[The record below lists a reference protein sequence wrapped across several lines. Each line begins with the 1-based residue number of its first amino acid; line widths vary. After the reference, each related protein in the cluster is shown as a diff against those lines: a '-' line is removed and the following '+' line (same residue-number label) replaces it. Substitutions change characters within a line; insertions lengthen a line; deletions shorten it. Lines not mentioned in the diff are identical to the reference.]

1 MAGQK
6 ICVVGAGRVGA
17 TLIQNLANRNMCS
30 EILVCDNNEGVAQG
44 MCLDIMQSAYI
55 AGSTT
60 TVRVLKDN
68 TELQGCTALFF
79 CAGSPRL
86 PGMTRSDLLL
96 ANARV
101 VSEVFGA
108 FKPYLKNTIVVMVT
122 NPLDAMLYLTRKILD
137 VPREQVLGMAGVLD
151 SARMAH
157 YIREKLQ
164 LTTSEIIAPV
174 IGSHG
179 DLMVPLGRFA
189 TVGGIPLPDLVASD
203 VIADI
208 ENRTRNGGAEIV
220 GYLKNG
226 SAFYAPARAAAV
238 MAEAILKDRGDV
250 LCASVLLE
258 GEYGFD
264 DVCIGVPI
272 VLGASGCRKILKYKL
287 NDTEKA
293 AFEQSVASVAEL
305 ITILKNEQMV

>member
-1 MAGQK
+1 MAEQK
-6 ICVVGAGRVGA
+6 ICVVGAGRVGS
-17 TLIQNLANRNMCS
+17 TLIQNLANRNICS
-30 EILVCDNNEGVAQG
+30 EIVVYDNNQGLVQG

-60 TVRVLKDN
+60 KISALKDHS
-68 TELQGCTALFF
+68 ELQDCAALFF

-101 VSEVFGA
+101 VSEVFGT
-108 FKPYLKNTIVVMVT
+108 FKAYLQNTIVVMVT
-122 NPLDAMLYLTRKILD
+122 NPLDAMLYLTRAILD

-164 LTTSEIIAPV
+164 ITTTNIVAPV

-179 DLMVPLGRFA
+179 DLMLPLGRFCS
-189 TVGGIPLPDLVASD
+189 VGGVPLTELVSTD
-203 VIADI
+203 TIVDI

-226 SAFYAPARAAAV
+226 SAFFAPARAAAV
-238 MAEAILKDRGDV
+238 MAESILKDRGDV
-250 LCASVLLE
+250 LCASMLLQ
-258 GEYGFD
+258 GEYGFN

-272 VLGASGCRKILKYKL
+272 ELGAKGCRKILEFKL
-287 NDTEKA
+287 NDSEKA
-293 AFEQSVASVAEL
+293 KFEESVASVSEL
-305 ITILKNEQMV
+305 IQILKDEQMV